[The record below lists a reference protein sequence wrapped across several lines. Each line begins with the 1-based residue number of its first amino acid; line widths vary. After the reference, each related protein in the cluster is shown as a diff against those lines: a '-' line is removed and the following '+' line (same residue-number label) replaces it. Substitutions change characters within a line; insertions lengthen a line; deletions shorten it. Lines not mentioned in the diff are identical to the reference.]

1 MNQKLNL
8 ELKKKIRVIP
18 DFPKKGILFQ
28 DVTSITDNSK
38 LFKKVII
45 ELSNY
50 ARKNKISK
58 VAGIEARGSIFGSA
72 VAIQC
77 NLPFIPIRKKNKLL
91 F

>member
-8 ELKKKIRVIP
+8 ELKKKIRIIP

-58 VAGIEARGSIFGSA
+58 VAGIEARGFIFGSA

-77 NLPFIPIRKKNKLL
+77 NLPFIPIRKKK
-91 F
+91 